1 MNSTDLN
8 DEVKNTNSM
17 KIKCWSLCWWEL
29 FSKVYVETLH
39 KLNFLWLTCVN
50 PWVWSSWP
58 KKCIFMPSLKAL
70 QVFFESL
77 LFKSVF
83 LKWIV
88 MSLWPGMMVAWKLK
102 VLWIQFLQPTWVMIW
117 QVFWE
122 TRIVNQKIH
131 IHIYNIH
138 IHLHICICIY
148 TYHILWFTLW

>member
-1 MNSTDLN
+1 MTKYKTPTAWKSNVGPFAGGS
-8 DEVKNTNSM
+8 
-17 KIKCWSLCWWEL
+17 
-29 FSKVYVETLH
+29 FSQKFMWKPFINLIC
-39 KLNFLWLTCVN
+39 LWLTCVN